1 MTNEP
6 VWEAATALLRSSAL
20 YRRLLQGGRATRL
33 PGAAAAWVMT
43 LVAEDLRRPVL
54 VVTPHE
60 PAALSWVESAR
71 FAGADVT
78 FFPVSGLTP
87 YQAAEAALS
96 ERVQQV
102 VALEAWVSGDAT
114 MMVCTPQALFQRL
127 PMAASLTARAI
138 ELRPGAELPMEQLA
152 ASLVDAGYHRT
163 ELASEV
169 GDFAVRGGVFD
180 VFAAGPIAAVR
191 LDYFGDTIEAI
202 RPFDVASQLSQGQL
216 EVASIVPLTLFGAS
230 MSQAERLVDLL
241 SEQLDALGYEGRQDL
256 ESLRSRGH
264 FAGWMAL
271 LPLLEPQTRSLAT
284 VTAESPII
292 VVVEPQELLA
302 AAGAHSQQLVT
313 DQGIAGEDGRFAPAP
328 ETVEWPL
335 ATVVELIDGATIA
348 LDALATGPEVIDFA
362 ASETD
367 LFIRQLP
374 RFPRQIETARSRG
387 ERVVLVVDDD
397 RREHAE
403 AFLEE
408 RSIRDDVTLIGGELQ
423 RGFHLPA
430 AGLVVFGEAQLF
442 VDVGPPT
449 RRRHATIDPFVSGL
463 RDLKVGEYVV
473 HSEHGIGRFITL
485 RNLSSGDD
493 GAAPLPSSLAA
504 MEVSRATS
512 AEVMEIEYADQRRLL
527 LPMSRL
533 DLIERYSGI
542 EGVAPRLD
550 RLGGSSW
557 RRTMDRVRA
566 GMRRLA
572 VDLRRLY
579 AERQLQRAPPMPEDS
594 DLQRQFEAAFEHEE
608 TLDQLE
614 ATAAIKRDMQLE
626 RPMDRLLCGDVGF
639 GKTEVAMRAAFKAVD
654 AGYQVV
660 VLAPTTILA
669 DQHLETFRDRLR
681 DFPVNVDMIS
691 RFRTQAEIRQV
702 IEAARQGKVD
712 ILIGTHR
719 VLSQDIQLP
728 RVALLIVDE
737 EQRFG
742 VAQKERF
749 KELRKDIHVL
759 AMSAT
764 PVPRTLQLSLA
775 GVRDLS
781 TIETPPRGR
790 MAVETAIVPYNR
802 ALVRE
807 AIEFE
812 LARGGQV
819 YYVYN
824 NVEGIE
830 TMLESLREIVPQ
842 ARLTVGHGQ
851 MDERQLSR
859 RMHAFKRGEYDV
871 LLATTII
878 ENGIDIPS
886 VNTMLIHRADRFGL
900 AQLYQL
906 RGRVGRSDKLA
917 YCYLLVSPTKG
928 LSTVARRRLSAIRE
942 FTELGAG
949 FRLAARD
956 LEIRGA
962 GNLLGAEQSGH
973 MASVGIETYL
983 KMLDETVR
991 ELQGETIKEEVS
1003 TAIDL
1008 PISMSIPT
1016 DYVGDANLRMELY
1029 RRAARGSAPRAE
1041 FLEELTDR
1049 FGPPPDEV
1057 HRLLDVV
1064 ELKRLAE
1071 RLRVQSISS
1080 RGRSLNIRLRQDTV
1094 IVVEDLVRLVS
1105 ERDDLAFSPSGV
1117 LRIDNVDPA
1126 TMVDSAWELLTALVG
1141 S

>member
-1 MTNEP
+1 MNEP
-6 VWEAATALLRSSAL
+6 VWDAASALLRLSAP
-20 YRRLLQGGRATRL
+20 YQALLEGGRATRL
-33 PGAAAAWVMT
+33 PGAAAAWVTT
-43 LVAEDLRRPVL
+43 LLAQDLARPVL
-54 VVTPHE
+54 VVAPHE
-60 PAALSWVESAR
+60 PAALAWVEGAR
-71 FAGADVT
+71 FAGADVA

-102 VALEAWVSGDAT
+102 VALEAWLSGAAT

-127 PMAASLTARAI
+127 PTEAGLSARVV
-138 ELRPGAELPMEQLA
+138 ELRPGTDLPMEQLA
-152 ASLVDAGYHRT
+152 ARLVDAGYHRT
-163 ELASEV
+163 DLVTEV
-169 GDFAVRGGVFD
+169 GEFAVRGGVLD
-180 VFAAGPIAAVR
+180 IFAAGPTGAVR
-191 LDYFGDTIEAI
+191 LDFFGDTLETI

-216 EVASIVPLTLFGAS
+216 ESASVVPLTLFGAGS
-230 MSQAERLVDLL
+230 SQAERLLDLI
-241 SEQLDALGYEGRQDL
+241 SENVEALGYEGRQNL

-264 FAGWMAL
+264 FAGWTAL
-271 LPLLEPQTRSLAT
+271 LPLVSPESESVLTVSGVVPMVVTIEPQAL
-284 VTAESPII
+284 VD
-292 VVVEPQELLA
+292 A
-302 AAGAHSQQLVT
+302 ARVHADQLVT
-313 DQGIAGEDGRFAPAP
+313 DQGVASEDGRFAPPP
-328 ETVEWPL
+328 EEVEWPL
-335 ATVVELIDGATIA
+335 TTVVDLIEDATVA
-348 LDALATGPEVIDFA
+348 LDPLATGAEVIDFA
-362 ASETD
+362 CSETD

-374 RFPRQIETARSRG
+374 RFPREIETARARG
-387 ERVVLVVDDD
+387 ERVVLVAGGD
-397 RREHAE
+397 RRERVE
-403 AFLEE
+403 SFLEE
-408 RSIRDDVTLIGGELQ
+408 RSIRSDVTLIEGELQ
-423 RGFHLPA
+423 RGFRLPA
-430 AGLVVFGEAQLF
+430 AGVVVFGEPQLF
-442 VDVGPPT
+442 VDVAPPA

-463 RDLKVGEYVV
+463 QDLKVGEYVV
-473 HSEHGIGRFITL
+473 HAEHGIGRFVKL
-485 RNLSSGDD
+485 RNLSPGDV
-493 GAAPLPSSLAA
+493 GPVPLPSSLAE
-504 MEVSRATS
+504 MEISRDTS

-533 DLIERYSGI
+533 DMIERYSGI
-542 EGVAPRLD
+542 EGIAPRLD

-557 RRTMDRVRA
+557 TRTRDRVRA
-566 GMRRLA
+566 GMRALA
-572 VDLRRLY
+572 IDLRRLY
-579 AERQLQRAPPMPEDS
+579 AERQLQRAPPMAADS
-594 DLQRQFEAAFEHEE
+594 DLQQQFETAFEHEE
-608 TLDQLE
+608 TRDQLE

-639 GKTEVAMRAAFKAVD
+639 GKTEVAMRAAFKAVES
-654 AGYQVV
+654 GYQVV

-669 DQHLETFRDRLR
+669 DQHLETFRERLR
-681 DFPVNVDMIS
+681 DFAVKVEMIS
-691 RFRTQAEIRQV
+691 RFRTPAEIREV
-702 IEAARQGKVD
+702 IEAASQGKVD

-728 RVALLIVDE
+728 RVGLLIVDE

-781 TIETPPRGR
+781 TIETPPRNR

-802 ALVRE
+802 TLVRE

-824 NVEGIE
+824 HVEGIE
-830 TMLESLREIVPQ
+830 TVQESLREIVPQ
-842 ARLTVGHGQ
+842 ARVTVGHGQ
-851 MDERQLSR
+851 MDERELSS
-859 RMHAFKRGEYDV
+859 RMHAFKRGDYDV

-906 RGRVGRSDKLA
+906 RGRVGRSDKLG
-917 YCYLLVSPTKG
+917 YCYLMVSPTKG

-949 FRLAARD
+949 FRIAARD

-983 KMLDETVR
+983 KMLEETVR
-991 ELQGETIKEEVS
+991 ELQGETIAEPVS

-1008 PISMSIPT
+1008 PIAMSIPI
-1016 DYVGDANLRMELY
+1016 DYVADANLRMELY
-1029 RRAARGSAPRAE
+1029 RRIARGSAPRE
-1041 FLEELTDR
+1041 KLLEEFTDR

-1071 RLRVQSISS
+1071 GLRVQSISS
-1080 RGRSLNIRLRQDTV
+1080 RAGSLHLRLRQDTA

-1105 ERDDLAFSPSGV
+1105 EREDLAFSPSGV
-1117 LRIDNVDPA
+1117 LRIDHVKPGA
-1126 TMVDSAWELLTALVG
+1126 MVESAWELLTTLAG